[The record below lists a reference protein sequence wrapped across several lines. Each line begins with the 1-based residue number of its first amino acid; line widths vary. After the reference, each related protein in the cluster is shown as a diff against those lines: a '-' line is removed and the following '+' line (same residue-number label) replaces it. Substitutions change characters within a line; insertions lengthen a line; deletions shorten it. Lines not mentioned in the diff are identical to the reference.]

1 MLFLLSKKKLSP
13 LHKKIRRYIIAFAC
27 VLLAFLVYFELTVKT
42 QLINII
48 ISELETI
55 AQTSINDAVEEYLL
69 SNSDIA
75 DKLVC
80 ITYDESNTVKSIRE
94 NIYYVNLA
102 KTRIS
107 ESTQKKIDDF
117 TKNNGVSTQL
127 GSFTGLV
134 IFTNF
139 GPEVYIKVDS
149 EQTIFCEFESKFE
162 SAGMNQTLHHIILNT
177 KAQISVYNPF
187 RINPP
192 IIVNS
197 SYEVAQTVIVGIV
210 PPSYGGVLQY

>member
-1 MLFLLSKKKLSP
+1 MLSKKKLGP
-13 LHKKIRRYIIAFAC
+13 LHKKIRRCIITFIS

-75 DKLVC
+75 DKL
-80 ITYDESNTVKSIRE
+80 IDIKYDSSNSVKSIRE

-102 KTRIS
+102 KTQIS
-107 ESTQKKIDDF
+107 ESAQKKIDDF
-117 TKNNGVSTQL
+117 TNKNGVSTQL

-134 IFTNF
+134 ILTNF

-162 SAGMNQTLHHIILNT
+162 SAGMNQTLHHIILNI

-197 SYEVAQTVIVGIV
+197 SYEVAQTVIVGTV

>member
-1 MLFLLSKKKLSP
+1 MLSKKKLSP
-13 LHKKIRRYIIAFAC
+13 LHKKIRRYIIALIS

-48 ISELETI
+48 ISELETL
-55 AQTSINDAVEEYLL
+55 AQTSINDSVQDYLL
-69 SNSDIA
+69 SNSDA
-75 DKLVC
+75 SDKLIC
-80 ITYDESNTVKSIRE
+80 ITYDESGTVKSIKE

-102 KTRIS
+102 KTQIS
-107 ESTQKKIDDF
+107 ESAQKKIDDF
-117 TKNNGVSTQL
+117 TKNNGISTQL

-139 GPEVYIKVDS
+139 GPDVYIKVDS
-149 EQTIFCEFESKFE
+149 EQTVFCEFESKFE
-162 SAGMNQTLHHIILNT
+162 SAGLNQTIHHIILNT

-192 IIVNS
+192 IVVTS
-197 SYEVAQTVIVGIV
+197 SYEIAQTVIVGAV
-210 PPSYGGVLQY
+210 PPGYSGLLQY